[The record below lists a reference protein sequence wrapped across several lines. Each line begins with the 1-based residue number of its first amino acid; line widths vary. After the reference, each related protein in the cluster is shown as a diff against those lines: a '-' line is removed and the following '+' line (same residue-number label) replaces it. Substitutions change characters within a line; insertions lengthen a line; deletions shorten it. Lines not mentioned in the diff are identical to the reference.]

1 MEIGIKVTLDLSDR
15 LHRLAE
21 QLLCGEE
28 DETAMDFAE
37 SQTAEASAEALGL
50 IQETEPKPAPSAKSE
65 ESRVKSQEPKPE
77 ETPKPA
83 PKPEAKPEP
92 RVMPMPEAPAEVAG
106 SNAGM
111 PELDDNALVKMLDD
125 FRIQAVGADWK
136 PTDDPRRRR
145 MAATLRTA
153 VSEIARALGATNGR
167 PMNIPKE
174 KRWEFAEKLQEIGFD
189 QNGEASWRPF

>member
-65 ESRVKSQEPKPE
+65 ESRVKSQEPKP
-77 ETPKPA
+77 
-83 PKPEAKPEP
+83 

-136 PTDDPRRRR
+136 TTDDPRRRR

>member
-28 DETAMDFAE
+28 EETAMDFAE
-37 SQTAEASAEALGL
+37 SQTAEASAEAFGL
-50 IQETEPKPAPSAKSE
+50 IQKTEPEPAPEAKSE
-65 ESRVKSQEPKPE
+65 EPAPEAKSQESRVKSQE
-77 ETPKPA
+77 

-111 PELDDNALVKMLDD
+111 PELTDNALVKMLDD

-136 PTDDPRRRR
+136 TTDDPRRRR

-153 VSEIARALGATNGR
+153 VSEIARALGAANGR

-174 KRWEFAEKLQEIGFD
+174 KRWDFAEKLREIGFD